1 MAFGQISSPI
11 GSGLRT
17 SPYGSVRGPRQ
28 PNFVPLS
35 VFFLQL
41 TGEEEDNGE
50 GEGPPKVRG
59 FRVKR
64 DGEDEKKTIGKINFD
79 SDEKSQT
86 TAMKGPR
93 PKARPKKPLSIKKND
108 GGDVGESMTTTANVA
123 TLPRPIGSPIRRLD
137 PKRKK
142 RWMEGLSKLMA
153 P

>member
-1 MAFGQISSPI
+1 MAFGQTSRAIGSPI
-11 GSGLRT
+11 GSGAQT
-17 SPYGSVRGPRQ
+17 SPYGTTRGPRQ
-28 PNFVPLS
+28 PAFVPLS

-41 TGEEEDNGE
+41 AGQEEEDDAE
-50 GEGPPKVRG
+50 GNPKVKA

-64 DGEDEKKTIGKINFD
+64 DGEDKEKKLGPINFD

-86 TAMKGPR
+86 RAMKGPR
-93 PKARPKKPLSIKKND
+93 PKARPKNPLPKKS
-108 GGDVGESMTTTANVA
+108 GDFGEAMTTANVA
-123 TLPRPIGSPIRRLD
+123 TVPRPIGQPLRRLD